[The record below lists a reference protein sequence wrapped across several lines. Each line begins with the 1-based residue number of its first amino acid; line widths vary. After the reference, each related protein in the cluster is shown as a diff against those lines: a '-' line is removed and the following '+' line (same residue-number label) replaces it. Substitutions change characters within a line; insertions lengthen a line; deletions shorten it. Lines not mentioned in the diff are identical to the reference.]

1 MWTSDIS
8 SIVFTRIKTTV
19 EKKLKEKYPDIYFT
33 TSDKTQTNPK
43 FPTVYIHELPGA
55 EKAKDLEGTTINS
68 VLATFQIDVADNQ
81 SQNRSKDVMNEIIK
95 VMKNMSFSVSS
106 MPEFNNTNSIYRN
119 TARFRRTID
128 WNDIL

>member
-1 MWTSDIS
+1 MWTNDIS
-8 SIVFTRIKTTV
+8 SIVFARIKTV
-19 EKKLKEKYPDIYFT
+19 AGSKLKEKYPDIYFT

-55 EKAKDLEGTTINS
+55 EKAQDLEGITINS
-68 VLATFQIDVADNQ
+68 ALITFQIDVTDNQ
-81 SQNRSKDVMNEIIK
+81 SQNRTKDVMNEIIK
-95 VMKNMSFSVSS
+95 VMKSMAFTVSP